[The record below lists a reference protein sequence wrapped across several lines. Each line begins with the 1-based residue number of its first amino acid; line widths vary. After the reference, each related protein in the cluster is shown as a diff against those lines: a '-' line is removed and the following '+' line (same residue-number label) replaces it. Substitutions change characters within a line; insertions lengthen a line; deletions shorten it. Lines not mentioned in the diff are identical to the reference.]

1 MKEMFYVLEFVCL
14 FVYLVS
20 RSNETWYSVRKSA
33 VLECLRFHIMAL
45 ANF

>member
-1 MKEMFYVLEFVCL
+1 MKEMFYVFE

-20 RSNETWYSVRKSA
+20 RSNETGYSVWKSA
-33 VLECLRFHIMAL
+33 VLERLCFHIMAL